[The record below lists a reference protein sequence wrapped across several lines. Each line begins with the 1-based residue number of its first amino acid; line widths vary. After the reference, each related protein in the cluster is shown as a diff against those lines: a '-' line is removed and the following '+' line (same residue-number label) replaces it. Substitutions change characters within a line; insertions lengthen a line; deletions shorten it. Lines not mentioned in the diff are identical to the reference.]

1 LELNGTHRYMVY
13 ADSVNILGENINTTK
28 KNKEALLQA
37 SVLEVNTEKTKY
49 MLISRQQ
56 NVAQN
61 YNLLLTNESFEK
73 MSVFK
78 YLGVAVTIQNFIHK
92 EIKNRVNLENAC
104 CHSVQSLLSS
114 CLLSKKLKYFDA
126 L

>member
-1 LELNGTHRYMVY
+1 MVY